1 MSPKLCRGWKPQELL
16 RLRATGH
23 QWPQDPAKTF
33 WGGLFSI
40 LVKTSNDSLEPL
52 CPALSPSPLLGWATV
67 TPGTAPCSQ
76 LHHPWTSTPWLK
88 SRSPAAPTGLSP
100 QAEGSPAPPRPLL
113 APSPCPS
120 PHAAQ
125 PHSSRPRLPSR
136 TGPKPAE
143 GSPPPIPAERPP
155 GTIHSVLLDPGP
167 GAVRVMAPSCHC
179 F

>member
-1 MSPKLCRGWKPQELL
+1 MRGEASRKHGGPSQPPLPAFFHLPDLPGLSPSWWRGGCWMGGVPPPLVLLVLTGDITPVLLCSAPCQPCPQRCAGAWKPQELL

-23 QWPQDPAKTF
+23 QWPHDPAKTF

-88 SRSPAAPTGLSP
+88 SRSPDRAV
-100 QAEGSPAPPRPLL
+100 PA
-113 APSPCPS
+113 
-120 PHAAQ
+120 
-125 PHSSRPRLPSR
+125 
-136 TGPKPAE
+136 G
-143 GSPPPIPAERPP
+143 
-155 GTIHSVLLDPGP
+155 
-167 GAVRVMAPSCHC
+167 
-179 F
+179 